1 MTKIFTQSALLG
13 FSHKK
18 YLVNPAIVCS
28 STSAPISSRCASLPG
43 RKTRPAARASPR
55 PFCPLSLRSLRSLR
69 FNRRRILS
77 CALPFPCRLIFL
89 DFRGRCIKDQP
100 SSGGASGGARTKL
113 CQDQTREADSLS
125 GTFRKAVLCSLESGR
140 RSVVV
145 LLAQSK
151 ALCC

>member
-43 RKTRPAARASPR
+43 RKTRPVTRASPR

-77 CALPFPCRLIFL
+77 CALRLLSPVKGVDVSRGLHGLHGGPGKKDLNFSTPFHKY
-89 DFRGRCIKDQP
+89 D
-100 SSGGASGGARTKL
+100 
-113 CQDQTREADSLS
+113 
-125 GTFRKAVLCSLESGR
+125 
-140 RSVVV
+140 
-145 LLAQSK
+145 
-151 ALCC
+151 